1 MLKANIK
8 LNHKPSVAYSAEQH
22 SFFAAEN
29 KTMNNRLVDKT
40 ITEETIDCCP
50 LCQHDEF
57 FISADKEK
65 FYCAKCGFHTNTLTS
80 IQPMLAAKANLTHR
94 FVHIGIK
101 TRQ

>member
-1 MLKANIK
+1 
-8 LNHKPSVAYSAEQH
+8 
-22 SFFAAEN
+22 
-29 KTMNNRLVDKT
+29 MNNRLVEET
-40 ITEETIDCCP
+40 IAEETIDCCP

-94 FVHIGIK
+94 FVPPGVK